1 LKAKLSNGDVP
12 SAFAGRK
19 GEEGIFSLDR
29 WEKAV
34 PEGYG
39 SLPERTAKGLRFS
52 LTNIG
57 FFAKLKL
64 KSRGYG
70 DE

>member
-1 LKAKLSNGDVP
+1 MKKKLSNGDEFC
-12 SAFAGRK
+12 AFAGRK
-19 GEEGIFSLDR
+19 GKKGIFSLDR
-29 WEKAV
+29 WEKVV